1 MEAKNPVIW
10 FEIYVDNTKRAQK
23 FYETI
28 LNIQLNEL
36 PMPEINQSMEMLFF
50 PSNMEQHGASGALV
64 KMDGFKAGSN
74 STVIY
79 FHSEDCTTEQNRV
92 ETAGGKVVQP
102 KMSIGEYGFISLC
115 IDTEGNMFGLH
126 SLK

>member
-36 PMPEINQSMEMLFF
+36 PMPETAQFTEMLFF

-64 KMDGFKAGSN
+64 KMDGFKAGGN

>member
-10 FEIYVDNTKRAQK
+10 FEIYVDNIKRAQK

-28 LNIQLNEL
+28 LNVQLNEL
-36 PMPEINQSMEMLFF
+36 PMPEMNQSMEMLFF

-64 KMDGFKAGSN
+64 KIDGFKAGGN

-79 FHSEDCTTEQNRV
+79 FYSEDCTTEQNRV
-92 ETAGGKVVQP
+92 ETTGGKVVQP

>member
-79 FHSEDCTTEQNRV
+79 FHSDDCTTEQNRV
-92 ETAGGKVVQP
+92 EMAGGKVVQP

>member
-79 FHSEDCTTEQNRV
+79 FHSKDCTTEQNRV